1 MDWNGEG
8 PSRKTGRP
16 LQWLGGRLVAGPGEL
31 EWMETVEKFRW
42 ILEMQLA
49 EPGMGRL
56 EEENGSE
63 CLDLA

>member
-1 MDWNGEG
+1 M
-8 PSRKTGRP
+8 
-16 LQWLGGRLVAGPGEL
+16 AGPGEL
-31 EWMETVEKFRW
+31 VRMETSREIQMDFG
-42 ILEMQLA
+42 MQLA